1 MSSAISGDFPDA
13 GATGMLYT
21 MSSSAANLGKLLFIQ
36 TAVLKKLPWKWVSF
50 GGLILQ
56 LGLII
61 FFIPKMIDLINVG
74 KTDLDILDEDE

>member
-1 MSSAISGDFPDA
+1 MIGDIPDSGA
-13 GATGMLYT
+13 
-21 MSSSAANLGKLLFIQ
+21 SAANLGKLLFIQ

-61 FFIPKMIDLINVG
+61 FFIPR
-74 KTDLDILDEDE
+74 